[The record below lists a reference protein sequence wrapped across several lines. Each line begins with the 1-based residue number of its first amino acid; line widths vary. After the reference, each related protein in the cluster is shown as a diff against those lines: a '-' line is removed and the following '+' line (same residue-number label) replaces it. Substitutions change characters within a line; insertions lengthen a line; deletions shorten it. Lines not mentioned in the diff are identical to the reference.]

1 MGRILYLV
9 ACLFA
14 IGGCSNENLK
24 RITLANGAACPKE
37 NPTSLL
43 NPVTQFNATTP
54 TERLECLMD
63 FLRQTQDKE
72 ILTSPLPSL
81 TALLLAERSIDPHRR
96 ESIAAEG
103 VRFAEKALEY
113 GPKNDARPHY
123 YLAENLGLAVR
134 EHVTE
139 AAASLPRLEKEMQL
153 AVQLDKSYDQ
163 GGPLRLLGTLYLK
176 APPWPAGIG
185 DGDKALSLL
194 KEAATTYPNHPL
206 NHLFY
211 AQALFEV
218 EEQASEALAKSEL
231 NKGLQLIEQ
240 GDWGFNKPIWRE
252 EFSELARELGQPL
265 KEPTH

>member
-9 ACLFA
+9 VCLLA
-14 IGGCSNENLK
+14 IGGCSTGNVK
-24 RITLANGAACPKE
+24 KIDVANGVSCSKE
-37 NPTSLL
+37 NPSTLL
-43 NPVTQFNATTP
+43 NPVSQFNATTP
-54 TERLECLMD
+54 TERLECLMG
-63 FLRQTQDKE
+63 FLRQTQDNE
-72 ILTSPLPSL
+72 ILSSPLPSL
-81 TALLLAERSIDPHRR
+81 TALLLAERTTDAHRR
-96 ESIAAEG
+96 ESLATEG
-103 VRFAEKALEY
+103 VRFAEKALEI
-113 GPKNDARPHY
+113 GPKNDARLHY
-123 YLAENLGLAVR
+123 YLAENLGLSVR

-218 EEQASEALAKSEL
+218 EEQSSEAIAKSEL
-231 NKGLQLIEQ
+231 SKGLQLIEQ
-240 GDWGFNKPIWRE
+240 GPWGYNKPIWRE
-252 EFSELARELGQPL
+252 EFSELAKDLGQPL
-265 KEPTH
+265 KEPSH